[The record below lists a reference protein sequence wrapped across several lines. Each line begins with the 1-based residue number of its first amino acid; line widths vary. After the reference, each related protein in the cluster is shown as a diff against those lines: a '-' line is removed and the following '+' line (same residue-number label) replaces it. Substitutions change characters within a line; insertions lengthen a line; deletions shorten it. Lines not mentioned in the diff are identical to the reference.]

1 MGVGDEQEKNVEEQR
16 KWEKNAKRKG
26 DYQVR
31 KTKKCNKKLNT
42 MRNLKNCFFD
52 LKMWKILIR
61 GQNRTKHKV
70 RQA

>member
-1 MGVGDEQEKNVEEQR
+1 MGVGDEQETNVKEQR

-42 MRNLKNCFFD
+42 MCN
-52 LKMWKILIR
+52 
-61 GQNRTKHKV
+61 
-70 RQA
+70 